1 MSKTGAARIII
12 RRPVQAAVHHGGGW
26 KIAFADF
33 MTAMMAF
40 FLVMW
45 LLAISTP
52 KQLAG
57 IAEHFKTP
65 LKVAL
70 HGGPS
75 ASLSSSVI
83 PGGGPDP
90 LHKQAEVQGG
100 DIPPVAEDAQR
111 LQHLKE
117 SLDKMIESSPV
128 LKQFRPQLLIDITPE
143 GLRIQ
148 VVDNLRRPMFE
159 RSSAVVAPSMRSI
172 LRELAPV
179 LNAQSSKLTLSGHTD
194 AAPYALGDKGYS
206 NWELSADRANA
217 SRREL
222 VSGGLQDG
230 KVLRVMG
237 VAASVH
243 LEPAQP
249 LADINR
255 RISIVVLN
263 QRAQQQIEATGQTA
277 AAFHVTPSSPVHPR

>member
-1 MSKTGAARIII
+1 VAKQGAVRIII
-12 RRPVQAAVHHGGGW
+12 KRPVVAAGHHGGGW

-45 LLAISTP
+45 LLAMASP

-70 HGGPS
+70 SGGPS

-90 LHKQAEVQGG
+90 MHQAGEVRSADGSL
-100 DIPPVAEDAQR
+100 IPLADDAAQMQQLR
-111 LQHLKE
+111 E
-117 SLDKMIESSPV
+117 ILDQLIESSPV
-128 LKQFRPQLLIDITPE
+128 LRLYKPQLLIDLTPE

-148 VVDNLRRPMFE
+148 IVDNERRPMFD
-159 RSSAVVAPSMRSI
+159 RSSAVVVPSMRSV

-179 LNAQSSKLTLSGHTD
+179 LNQQPNKLTISGHTD
-194 AAPYALGDKGYS
+194 AVPYAMGDKGYS

-222 VSGGLQDG
+222 VAGGLAEG
-230 KVLRVMG
+230 KVLRVIG
-237 VAASVH
+237 VAASIH
-243 LEPAQP
+243 LDAANPF
-249 LADINR
+249 ADANR
-255 RISIVVLN
+255 RMSIVVLN
-263 QRAQQQIEATGQTA
+263 QRAQAQIEAARQLSQPINPPT
-277 AAFHVTPSSPVHPR
+277 R

>member
-1 MSKTGAARIII
+1 MNKPAPRITIH
-12 RRPVQAAVHHGGGW
+12 RPIQAGGHHGGGW

-45 LLAISTP
+45 LLAISSP

-70 HGGPS
+70 NGGPA

-90 LHKQAEVQGG
+90 IERSGEQLASAAPA
-100 DIPPVAEDAQR
+100 DDAQR
-111 LQHLKE
+111 LQQLKD

-128 LKQFRPQLLIDITPE
+128 LKEFKPQLLIDITPE

-148 VVDNLRRPMFE
+148 VVDSQRRPMFE
-159 RSSAVVAPSMRSI
+159 RSSASVVPSMRSI

-194 AAPYALGDKGYS
+194 AASYALGDKGYS

-230 KVLRVMG
+230 RVLRVMG
-237 VAASVH
+237 VAASMH
-243 LEPAQP
+243 LDPKDP
-249 LADINR
+249 LADTNR

-263 QRAQQQIEATGQTA
+263 QRAQSQIEAANQA
-277 AAFHVTPSSPVHPR
+277 APALKAPLPPPPSR